1 MLADVAVLH
10 LWQIVVV
17 KRHLSPTADVVHL
30 PQSPIA
36 DVMLLQLQSLTAD
49 VMLLQPQSL
58 TADVARHRL
67 LSLTADVAQHRLLLL
82 AADVAVAEVF

>member
-1 MLADVAVLH
+1 MLH

-36 DVMLLQLQSLTAD
+36 DVVLQLLSPTAD
-49 VMLLQPQSL
+49 VMLLQPQ
-58 TADVARHRL
+58 
-67 LSLTADVAQHRLLLL
+67 SLTADVAQHRLLLL